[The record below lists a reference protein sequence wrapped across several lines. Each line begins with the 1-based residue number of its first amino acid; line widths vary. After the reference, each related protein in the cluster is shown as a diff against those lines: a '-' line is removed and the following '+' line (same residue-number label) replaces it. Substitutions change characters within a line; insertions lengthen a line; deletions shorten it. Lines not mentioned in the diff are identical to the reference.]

1 MREEK
6 SQVETWSR
14 VPRLKAGEQKS
25 AAVTKTNSVS
35 KKSNPAV
42 DRRARK
48 MRPGAVRQDAQTE
61 RPSGKEITGMGTE
74 ILRRIKERSGKM
86 NRMRAALTDTAKIS
100 SRKPEI

>member
-42 DRRARK
+42 DR
-48 MRPGAVRQDAQTE
+48 
-61 RPSGKEITGMGTE
+61 I
-74 ILRRIKERSGKM
+74 
-86 NRMRAALTDTAKIS
+86 
-100 SRKPEI
+100 